1 MSSIDQLAV
10 NAIRALSIDMVQKA
24 NSGHPGIALGAAPL
38 AYAIWAKSMKHNPAD
53 PGWENRD
60 RFVLSAGHGS
70 SMLYAMLHLFGY
82 GLTLEDLKNFR
93 QLGSLT
99 PGHPEYGH
107 TVGVET
113 TTGPLGQG
121 VANAVGFAMAEAHLA
136 ALYNRPGYPVVDHY
150 TYALCGDGC
159 MMEGISG
166 EASSLA
172 GTLKLGKLILVYDS
186 NRITIE
192 GDTDGAFTEDVAAR
206 YRGYGWQVLEVA
218 EGNCVEAISAALE
231 QARANTQ
238 QPSLVIVKTH
248 IGHGSPKADSA
259 SSHGEAL
266 GAENVK
272 LTKQAMDWPLEPDFS
287 VPDAVYKAMESF
299 RAAAETGEASW
310 KALFAQYRTAYPEL
324 AEAYEAAM
332 RGEMPDF
339 GADPAFWQFK
349 GPDATRGASGA
360 ALNRMAERAPSLF
373 FGGSADLGPT
383 NKSEMKNAGYFSAE
397 HHEGNN
403 IHFGVREHAM
413 AAICNAIALHGG
425 LHAYAATFLVFS
437 DYMKHSM
444 RLAAMMK
451 LPVTYILT
459 HDSIGVG
466 EDGPTHEPIE
476 QLAMLRSIPNMTV
489 YRTAVSVE
497 PAAAWLYSLK
507 NDGPTALILS
517 RQNLPLYAGEAG
529 RGAAQGAYILSEA
542 EGGAPEVLLLAT
554 GSEVELAM
562 KAQEALKQQGV
573 RARVVSMPSWEVF
586 EKQSEDYKQ
595 SVLPDTVRAR
605 LAIEAAGRF
614 GWDRYIGLD
623 GDIVCM
629 PGYGASG
636 PAAKVFEH
644 FGFTVENVVEHA
656 LSLLRAGK

>member
-1 MSSIDQLAV
+1 
-10 NAIRALSIDMVQKA
+10 
-24 NSGHPGIALGAAPL
+24 
-38 AYAIWAKSMKHNPAD
+38 
-53 PGWENRD
+53 
-60 RFVLSAGHGS
+60 
-70 SMLYAMLHLFGY
+70 
-82 GLTLEDLKNFR
+82 
-93 QLGSLT
+93 
-99 PGHPEYGH
+99 
-107 TVGVET
+107 
-113 TTGPLGQG
+113 
-121 VANAVGFAMAEAHLA
+121 
-136 ALYNRPGYPVVDHY
+136 
-150 TYALCGDGC
+150 
-159 MMEGISG
+159 
-166 EASSLA
+166 
-172 GTLKLGKLILVYDS
+172 
-186 NRITIE
+186 
-192 GDTDGAFTEDVAAR
+192 
-206 YRGYGWQVLEVA
+206 
-218 EGNCVEAISAALE
+218 
-231 QARANTQ
+231 
-238 QPSLVIVKTH
+238 
-248 IGHGSPKADSA
+248 
-259 SSHGEAL
+259 
-266 GAENVK
+266 
-272 LTKQAMDWPLEPDFS
+272 
-287 VPDAVYKAMESF
+287 
-299 RAAAETGEASW
+299 
-310 KALFAQYRTAYPEL
+310 
-324 AEAYEAAM
+324 
-332 RGEMPDF
+332 
-339 GADPAFWQFK
+339 
-349 GPDATRGASGA
+349 
-360 ALNRMAERAPSLF
+360 
-373 FGGSADLGPT
+373 
-383 NKSEMKNAGYFSAE
+383 
-397 HHEGNN
+397 
-403 IHFGVREHAM
+403 M

-489 YRTAVSVE
+489 YRPADSVE
-497 PAAAWLYSLK
+497 TAAAWLYSLK